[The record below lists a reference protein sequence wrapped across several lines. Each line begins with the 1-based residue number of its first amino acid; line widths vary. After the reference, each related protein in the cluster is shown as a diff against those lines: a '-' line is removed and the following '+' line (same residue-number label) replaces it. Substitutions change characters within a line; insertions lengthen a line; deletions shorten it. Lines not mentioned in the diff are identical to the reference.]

1 MNYPQ
6 SRLRRLRYNKIV
18 REMCED
24 INILPKDLIYPI
36 FVCEGENIKNEIK
49 SLVGQHQISID
60 NVVKLCKNLIDL
72 NINKILLFGVV
83 NEKDET
89 GNIACSSESI
99 IPKAIRQIKKIFGD
113 KLLIIADL
121 CNCSYTTH
129 GHCGT
134 IKNNDVDNDSTNK
147 TLANQSLVLAS
158 SGVDIIAPSDMM
170 DGRVKFIRE
179 ILDTNSY
186 EKIPIFPYSVKYSS
200 SFYGP
205 FRDAVN
211 SEFAGGKRET
221 HQMNFK
227 NSYEFV
233 REIEQDINEGAD
245 AVIIKPALSYL
256 DIISKVK
263 SKFNVPIIA
272 YNVSGEYSMV
282 KSSAK
287 NNHINEM
294 EVVIEIMHSMKRA
307 GADSIITYHAIQIAE
322 YLKNKNV

>member
-6 SRLRRLRYNKIV
+6 SRLRRLRYNKII

-49 SLVGQHQISID
+49 SLVGQYQISID
-60 NVVKLCKNLIDL
+60 NVIKLCENLIDV
-72 NINKILLFGVV
+72 NINKILLFGAV

-89 GNIACSSESI
+89 GDIACSSESI
-99 IPKAIRQIKKIFGD
+99 IPKAVRQIKKIFGD
-113 KLLIIADL
+113 KLLIIADV

-179 ILDTNSY
+179 ILDKNSY

-211 SEFAGGKRET
+211 SEFAGGKRES

-227 NSYEFV
+227 NSFEFI
-233 REIEQDINEGAD
+233 REIEQDLNEGAD

-256 DIISKVK
+256 DIVSKVK

-287 NNHINEM
+287 NNHINEI
-294 EVVIEIMHSMKRA
+294 EVIIEIMYSIKRA